1 MAPDRR
7 FHTFNDYLRARF
19 TDRVQRVT
27 LSGGLVC
34 GNPDGPENCAYCT
47 EATRL
52 DPSYGRGFPVHE
64 QIRRGVNFSRRK
76 GETAPRIMVTVP
88 VQPGP
93 CPPADHIDATLAAIA
108 AQPGVVLIAYSARP
122 ECVSEETMDV
132 LGEYALDRDVWLE
145 LDDMPAEWPFARD
158 GAVRVGVQVRFGAKS
173 PDGPAGEP
181 EERAVAQLLKLQPD
195 AVGFVAPVIVDGTV
209 DAARYESGELDEPEI
224 EAFASRV
231 AYVLERIPAI
241 VAVHPVILSQKAD
254 QIVGGRWA
262 LNRQKVQEAIGRA
275 LEESGSLQ
283 GARVTP

>member
-34 GNPDGPENCAYCT
+34 AHPDGPENCDYCT

-52 DPSYGRGFPVHE
+52 DPGYGRGFPVHE

-93 CPPADHIDATLAAIA
+93 CPPADHIDATLAAVA
-108 AQPGVVLIAYSARP
+108 AQPGVVLMAYSSRV
-122 ECVSEETMDV
+122 ECVDEGTTDV

-145 LDDMPAEWPFARD
+145 LDDMPAEWPFPRD
-158 GAVRVGVQVRFGAKS
+158 GAVRVGVQVRFDAAS
-173 PDGPAGEP
+173 IEGPVGEP
-181 EERAVAQLLKLQPD
+181 EERAAARLLHLQPD

-209 DAARYESGELDEPEI
+209 DAARYESGELHEPEI
-224 EAFASRV
+224 EAFAVRV
-231 AYVLERIPAI
+231 AYVLERIPAT
-241 VAVHPVILSQKAD
+241 VAVHPVILAQKAD
-254 QIVGGRWA
+254 QIVGARWA
-262 LNRQKVQEAIGRA
+262 LNRQRVQEAIGRA

-283 GARVTP
+283 GARLVP